1 MGELFTAQNVQN
13 IGFPILCCIVLFVQN
28 GQLTKTIGELKEVL
42 IKNTTLL
49 ETLTKQIELK
59 GE

>member
-1 MGELFTAQNVQN
+1 MGELLNAEN
-13 IGFPILCCIVLFVQN
+13 IKNLGFPIICCAVLFVQN

-42 IKNTTLL
+42 VKNTTLL
-49 ETLTKQIELK
+49 ETLTNKLK